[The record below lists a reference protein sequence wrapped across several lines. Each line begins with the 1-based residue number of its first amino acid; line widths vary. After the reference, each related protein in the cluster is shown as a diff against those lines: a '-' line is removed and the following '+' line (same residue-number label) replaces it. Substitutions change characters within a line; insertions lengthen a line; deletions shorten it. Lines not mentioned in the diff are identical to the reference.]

1 MLQAFD
7 RAASRLSRNALL
19 LAALVA
25 VALVGLADKLTGFEL
40 AFSLFYLAPIAAAC
54 WYAGRA
60 AGLMLVLMSAA
71 AWLVANVG
79 ADHLYSS
86 RTVLAWNGL
95 VRMGIFLA
103 FAQLLCA
110 LREQLD
116 LAQRLARADPLTGL
130 DNRRAFLER
139 LQYVLALA
147 ARERRPLTLAYLDVD
162 DFKGV
167 NDAHGHAVGD
177 QVLRLVART
186 LLKSLRRTDA
196 VGRLGGDEFALLLPD
211 TDRAGAEHLIA
222 KTREALYHAFRTESA
237 RPTISIGAVTFM
249 ESTHDAEHALSAADA
264 LMYQVKSRGKDGIA
278 FGQEPPA

>member
-1 MLQAFD
+1 MLQVLD
-7 RAASRLSRNALL
+7 RVASRLSRSALV

-25 VALVGLADKLTGFEL
+25 VALLGLGDRFTGYEIS
-40 AFSLFYLAPIAAAC
+40 FSLFYLAPISVAC
-54 WYAGRA
+54 WYAGRS
-60 AGLMLVLMSAA
+60 AGLLLVLVSAA
-71 AWLVANVG
+71 TWAL
-79 ADHLYSS
+79 ADLSAGHIYGNYA
-86 RTVLAWNGL
+86 VFAWNAL
-95 VRMGIFLA
+95 VRLGVFFA

-110 LREQLD
+110 LREHLD

-130 DNRRAFLER
+130 DNRRAFIER
-139 LQYVLALA
+139 LQHGLALA
-147 ARERRPLTLAYLDVD
+147 AREHRPLTLAYLDVD

-222 KTREALYHAFRTESA
+222 KTREALYHTFRTESA
-237 RPTISIGAVTFM
+237 RPTFSIGAVTFT
-249 ESTHDAEHALSAADA
+249 EPTPDAERAVSVADA

-278 FGQEPPA
+278 FEREPPA

>member
-1 MLQAFD
+1 
-7 RAASRLSRNALL
+7 
-19 LAALVA
+19 
-25 VALVGLADKLTGFEL
+25 
-40 AFSLFYLAPIAAAC
+40 
-54 WYAGRA
+54 
-60 AGLMLVLMSAA
+60 A
-71 AWLVANVG
+71 AWLVADLG
-79 ADHLYSS
+79 AGHVYSS
-86 RTVLAWNGL
+86 RAVLAWNGL

-116 LAQRLARADPLTGL
+116 LAQHLARADPLTGL

-237 RPTISIGAVTFM
+237 RPTFSIGAVTFM
-249 ESTHDAEHALSAADA
+249 EPTHDAEHALSAADA